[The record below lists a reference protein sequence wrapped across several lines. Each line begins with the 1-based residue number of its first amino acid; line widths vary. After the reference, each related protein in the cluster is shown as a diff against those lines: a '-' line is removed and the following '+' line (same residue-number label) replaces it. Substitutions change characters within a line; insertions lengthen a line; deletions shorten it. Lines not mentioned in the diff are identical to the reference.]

1 MLKKIKIYILIMI
14 LILIIFSSV
23 NSKSLLNNNN
33 INLREKTILITGFE
47 SWQIYTPNP
56 SQLIVE
62 NLSNFNIRGAEIIT
76 IILPVLWGKSIDYII
91 EAINEYN
98 PDIVI
103 SLGTGVIDSI
113 HVERI
118 GKNIKSC
125 REPDNN
131 GRIYLLRKID
141 PNGPFFRFSTLSVN
155 KIVRKI
161 NNANIPA
168 ERTFNA
174 GSFICNEV
182 MYGVLNY
189 IDDNDLNIK
198 AGFIHV
204 PMLLSQNPENGMK
217 IDDMI
222 DGIKI
227 AVLAS
232 L

>member
-1 MLKKIKIYILIMI
+1 MLKKLRIYILIII
-14 LILIIFSSV
+14 LILITFSSV
-23 NSKSLLNNNN
+23 NSKSLLNNNT
-33 INLREKTILITGFE
+33 NLREKTILITGFE

-62 NLSNFNIRGAEIIT
+62 NLTNFNIRGAEINT
-76 IILPVLWGKSIDYII
+76 IILPVLWDKSVDYII
-91 EAINEYN
+91 NAIHEYD

-131 GRIYLLRKID
+131 GKIYLLRKID
-141 PNGPFFRFSTLSVN
+141 PNGPFFRFSTLPVN

-161 NNANIPA
+161 NNEKIPA

-182 MYGVLNY
+182 MYGILNY

-217 IDDMI
+217 IDYMI

-227 AVLAS
+227 AVSACL
-232 L
+232 